1 MTTEINTISKP
12 EFDPKVKTYWF
23 LQGIYIH
30 SLLVFAALGVVSLP
44 FWLLFGWFI
53 VTKRF
58 ENLSVELDDDS
69 INLKHGILVKV
80 EKTIPLE
87 KIQDLA
93 MKTGPILNMFGLASI
108 SIETAGGG
116 PQSGRDMVLSGIK
129 NPEEF
134 RARVLSQRTIAAGKG
149 APHRRTDSEMTDTAE
164 VLTEIRDS
172 LIRIEGLL
180 SEKP

>member
-1 MTTEINTISKP
+1 MTTDINPITNP
-12 EFDPKVKTYWF
+12 EFDPKVRAYWF
-23 LQGIYIH
+23 LQGIVAH
-30 SLLVFAALGVVSLP
+30 SFLIVCFVGFVTLP
-44 FWLLFGWFI
+44 FWLMFGWLI
-53 VTKRF
+53 VSKRF

-93 MKTGPILNMFGLASI
+93 MKTGPLLNMFGLASI

-116 PQSGRDMVLSGIK
+116 PQSGRDMVLSGIR

-134 RARVLSQRTIAAGKG
+134 RARVLAQRAIVSGKG
-149 APHRRTDSEMTDTAE
+149 APHKRAESERTDSTEI
-164 VLTEIRDS
+164 LTEIRDS
-172 LIRIEGLL
+172 LIRIEDLL
-180 SEKP
+180 SKEP